1 MTDNTEINDIEQ
13 IQEEGTDTSIQEE
26 TLNNEPVIE
35 ELELI
40 PNPWDDAPADVY
52 FYEKIYPDGHLG
64 SFTQSAELAYKS
76 GWDIENNYIP
86 ISDTQQSDINGWTYR
101 KELCPMK
108 TEEDKFNEAKQNKLS
123 ELKKTADSAL
133 NGAFV
138 VSSLGFKADANPAA
152 VRDLEGLVIIGAD
165 SVMFCD
171 YENNFHPLNKE
182 QVLTLQR
189 EILLNGQNLYAQKW
203 NYRAAVN
210 AAETVDELNAI
221 TFKFDMLDFSE

>member
-1 MTDNTEINDIEQ
+1 MTDNTEINDIEP
-13 IQEEGTDTSIQEE
+13 E
-26 TLNNEPVIE
+26 IE
-35 ELELI
+35 ELEPI
-40 PNPWDDAPADVY
+40 PNPWDNAPTDVY
-52 FYEKIYPDGHLG
+52 FYEKIYDDGHLG

-76 GWDIENNYIP
+76 GWDIENNYIA
-86 ISDTQQSDINGWTYR
+86 IEDTQQSDINGWTYR

-108 TEEDKFNEAKQNKLS
+108 TEEEKFNEAKQNKLS

-133 NGAFV
+133 NGALV

-182 QVLTLQR
+182 QVLTIQR

-203 NYRAAVN
+203 NYRAVVN

>member
-1 MTDNTEINDIEQ
+1 MTDNTGINDIEQ
-13 IQEEGTDTSIQEE
+13 NQEEGTDTPTQEE
-26 TLNNEPVIE
+26 TLNNEPEYVPE
-35 ELELI
+35 
-40 PNPWDDAPADVY
+40 PNPWDNAPSDVY
-52 FYEKIYPDGHLG
+52 FYEKMYPDGHLG

-76 GWDIENNYIP
+76 GWDIENNYIS
-86 ISDTQQSDINGWTYR
+86 IEDTQQSDINRWTYR
-101 KELCPMK
+101 KDLCPMK

-133 NGAFV
+133 NGAYV

-210 AAETVDELNAI
+210 AAETLEQLNSI

>member
-1 MTDNTEINDIEQ
+1 MTENTEYNTVEFNDISGRPKG
-13 IQEEGTDTSIQEE
+13 IDDGIY
-26 TLNNEPVIE
+26 EPV
-35 ELELI
+35 
-40 PNPWDDAPADVY
+40 PNPWDDAPENVY
-52 FYEKIYPDGHLG
+52 FYEKIYEDGHLG
-64 SFTQSAELAYKS
+64 AFTKSAEFAYKL

-101 KELCPMK
+101 KEVCPMK
-108 TEEDKFNEAKQNKLS
+108 TDEDKFNEAKQNKLS

-133 NGAFV
+133 NGAYV

-182 QVLTLQR
+182 QVLTLQK

-210 AAETVDELNAI
+210 AAETLEQLNSI